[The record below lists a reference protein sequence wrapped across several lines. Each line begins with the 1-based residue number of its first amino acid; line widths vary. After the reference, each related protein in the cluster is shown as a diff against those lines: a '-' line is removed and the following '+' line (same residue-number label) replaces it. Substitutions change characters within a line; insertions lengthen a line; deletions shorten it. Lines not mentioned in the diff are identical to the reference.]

1 MKVPRMAMAAPSA
14 LMGCTG
20 VWKMMMEATMTEMRF
35 MVLPT
40 LNVSGEISSSDMYET
55 WLYRW

>member
-1 MKVPRMAMAAPSA
+1 MAMAAPSA

-20 VWKMMMEATMTEMRF
+20 VWKMMMEATMTEIRF

-40 LNVSGEISSSDMYET
+40 LNVSGEISSSDM
-55 WLYRW
+55 